1 VPTDAALTYCPQC
14 GHQLPSDPRYV
25 TWCDRCDWNVDPT
38 PTDLSPEPTWRLQ
51 TEPVTTAPSL
61 YAVLRSLATATGTR
75 PVKTVVVTTLPRISI
90 TRRTLRIGL
99 PLWAGLEP
107 QQRLAV
113 LAHELYDARRGWYS
127 EWRTDLKVAKLV
139 GSDAAATALERSL
152 IAGTTCQSLAR
163 ALRFNPSLDPLEA
176 LRRSAAPLPEHEL
189 NRRIRLSTLQDT
201 RSDPAH
207 PPTHL
212 RTHRIRQAD
221 APATLQLTT
230 AENNAID
237 QELQLP
243 ATTALAALRD

>member
-38 PTDLSPEPTWRLQ
+38 PAELPPDSWGLQ
-51 TEPVTTAPSL
+51 VEPVTTAPSL
-61 YAVLRSLATATGTR
+61 YAVLRELATATGAR
-75 PVKTVVVTTLPRISI
+75 PVKTVAVTTLPRITI
-90 TRRTLRIGL
+90 TRRALRIGL
-99 PLWAGLEP
+99 PLWACLEP
-107 QQRLAV
+107 QQRLAA
-113 LAHELYDARRGWYS
+113 LAHELYDAKRGWHS
-127 EWRTDLKVAKLV
+127 EWRTDVKVAKLV
-139 GSDAAATALERSL
+139 GSEAAATALERTL
-152 IAGTTCQSLAR
+152 IAGTTYQSLSR

-189 NRRIRLSTLQDT
+189 NRRIRLSTLRNT
-201 RSDPAH
+201 CSDPKH

-212 RTHRIRQAD
+212 RTHRIRLSEV
-221 APATLQLTT
+221 PGTLELTA
-230 AENNAID
+230 AESAAID